1 MQQLGRTKW
10 GRVLACSLVA
20 MSSVACSRAWPDEP
34 SPAPASALPP
44 AVVNYSYK
52 VVQSYPH
59 DRRAF
64 TQGLVYEDGAL
75 YESTGLYGQSSLA
88 RRDLKTGKILKVTHM
103 AKRHFGEGITIFGD
117 KIIQLTWREN
127 TGFVYRK
134 DTFTLLQEFTY
145 PTEGWGITHDGKR
158 LIYSDGTTTLR
169 FLDPNTF
176 SETGR
181 LEVRHEGRTVRY
193 LNELE
198 FIPDGPPM
206 AGSAGNGGSAEGV
219 TPGAGDEAG
228 GGRLETGGASGLQ
241 PTVSGLIFAN
251 VWPTDWIVMID
262 PKTGQVTGQL
272 DLSALYPRP
281 EDSEAVLN
289 GIAWIPETNHLL
301 VTGKLWPKV
310 YEIELAPPSPGQQQ

>member
-10 GRVLACSLVA
+10 GRVLACSLVT
-20 MSSVACSRAWPDEP
+20 MSSVACSRARPDEP
-34 SPAPASALPP
+34 APAPAPAQPP
-44 AVVNYSYK
+44 SVVNYSYK

-64 TQGLVYEDGAL
+64 TQGLVYEDGVL
-75 YESTGLYGQSSLA
+75 YESTGLYGQSALA
-88 RRDLKTGKILKVTHM
+88 KRDLKTGRTLKITRL
-103 AKRHFGEGITIFGD
+103 AKKHFGEGITIFRD
-117 KIIQLTWREN
+117 KVIQLTWQN
-127 TGFVYRK
+127 KIGFVYRK

-145 PTEGWGITHDGKR
+145 PTEGWGITHDGTR

-176 SETGR
+176 AETGR

-198 FIPDGPPM
+198 YVAPPP
-206 AGSAGNGGSAEGV
+206 SGV
-219 TPGAGDEAG
+219 INSQPGAAG
-228 GGRLETGGASGLQ
+228 PQIL
-241 PTVSGLIFAN
+241 AN

-262 PKTGQVTGQL
+262 PKTGRVTGQL
-272 DLSALYPRP
+272 DLSKLYTRP

-289 GIAWIPETNHLL
+289 GIAWIPETRHLL
-301 VTGKLWPKV
+301 VTGKLWPKI
-310 YEIELAPPSPGQQQ
+310 YEIEIVEQLSRSQQ

>member
-1 MQQLGRTKW
+1 MRQFGHMKW
-10 GRVLACSLVA
+10 GRVLACSLAA
-20 MSSVACSRAWPDEP
+20 MSSVACSRARPDEP
-34 SPAPASALPP
+34 APAPASTQPP
-44 AVVNYSYK
+44 SVTNYGYK
-52 VVQSYPH
+52 VIQSYPH

-64 TQGLVYEDGAL
+64 TQGLVYEDGVL
-75 YESTGLYGQSSLA
+75 YEGTGLYGQSALA
-88 RRDLKTGKILKVTHM
+88 RRDLKTGRALKTTRL
-103 AKRHFGEGITIFGD
+103 AKRHFGEGITIFKD

-127 TGFVYRK
+127 VGFVYRK

-176 SETGR
+176 AETGR

-198 FIPDGPPM
+198 FIPGQ
-206 AGSAGNGGSAEGV
+206 A
-219 TPGAGDEAG
+219 AGDEAG
-228 GGRLETGGASGLQ
+228 GIRSEAGGASGLQ
-241 PTVSGLIFAN
+241 PTVSGLILAN

-262 PKTGQVTGQL
+262 PKTGRVTGQL
-272 DLSALYPRP
+272 DLSKLYPRP

-289 GIAWIPETNHLL
+289 GIAWIPETRHLL

>member
-1 MQQLGRTKW
+1 MQQLGRTRW
-10 GRVLACSLVA
+10 RLVFACGLAV
-20 MSSVACSRAWPDEP
+20 MSSVACSRARPDEP
-34 SPAPASALPP
+34 AP
-44 AVVNYSYK
+44 VVNYSYK
-52 VVQSYPH
+52 VIQSYPH

-75 YESTGLYGQSSLA
+75 YESTGLYGQSALA
-88 RRDLKTGKILKVTHM
+88 KRDLKTGKTLKVTRL
-103 AKRHFGEGITIFGD
+103 AKRHFGEGITLFKD

-127 TGFVYRK
+127 TGFVYKK

-176 SETGR
+176 TETR
-181 LEVRHEGRTVRY
+181 RIEVRDQGRPVQS

-198 FIPDGPPM
+198 YVAPPP
-206 AGSAGNGGSAEGV
+206 SGV
-219 TPGAGDEAG
+219 IDSQPGAAGPQGFEAG
-228 GGRLETGGASGLQ
+228 PQ
-241 PTVSGLIFAN
+241 IFAN
-251 VWPTDWIVMID
+251 VWPTDQIVVID
-262 PKTGQVTGQL
+262 PKTGQVTGRL
-272 DLSALYPRP
+272 DLSKLYPRP

-310 YEIELAPPSPGQQQ
+310 YEIELVEPLPIPW